1 MVQGEHNNER
11 NLFLLS
17 RIVLHGKQPSRNCII
32 AGFVLTY
39 VDFKQQIC
47 IHTVIKYIILPTLH
61 L

>member
-47 IHTVIKYIILPTLH
+47 IHTVIKYII
-61 L
+61 